1 MDDALVTLLARLV
14 AIPSL
19 NPYRAETDDPRCGEA
34 ALAEF
39 VAGFLREAGL
49 AVELAEVMPGRPN
62 VVASLDGPLGGAP
75 LLFVAHLDT
84 VPVEGMTIDPF
95 AGEVR
100 DGLLYGRGA
109 CDTKGSM
116 AAMLAALRRV
126 AEAKANRH
134 PLMFVATVDEESG
147 FSGIRAFLVSGREVE
162 AAFVG
167 EPTGLALI
175 IAHRGVARYGITTH
189 GKSAHSAIPGE
200 GVNAIYRM
208 APIVTELEALA
219 RELQARPPHPLV
231 GPPSLSVG
239 TIRGGHSV
247 NTVPDR
253 CVIEVDRRLVPVE
266 TPDVAE
272 AAIRAIAERGG
283 ATVEPIF
290 CAGAF
295 EMPRDSDVVRRAVAA
310 AEAVLGQASIIG
322 ARYCTEAAELA
333 LAGIPA
339 VVVGPG
345 EGLKAHS
352 ADECIA
358 LDQLEAACQIY
369 QHLMTR
375 HA

>member
-253 CVIEVDRRLVPVE
+253 CVIEVDRRLVPAE

-333 LAGIPA
+333 RAGIPA

-352 ADECIA
+352 ADECIP